1 MICILSVKRPWNLE
15 RTKGIKETDCETAVT
30 LTTEVCPVDGTREI
44 GLRSQQL
51 ATPPSTPSTE
61 THFPP
66 SRQPEDD
73 RIGLFA
79 TFGYISAVL
88 SLFIVPE
95 VFGSAAILLGA
106 YVWRKEQGNRGLS
119 IVILGIAF
127 MLIGLVFTAY
137 FALVD
142 LIPS

>member
-1 MICILSVKRPWNLE
+1 LAPEFCALDDIY
-15 RTKGIKETDCETAVT
+15 
-30 LTTEVCPVDGTREI
+30 EI
-44 GLRSQQL
+44 TLRSQQL
-51 ATPPSTPSTE
+51 ATPPSAPSTE
-61 THFPP
+61 AQFPP
-66 SRQPEDD
+66 SRQPENG
-73 RIGLFA
+73 RTGLLA

-95 VFGSAAILLGA
+95 IFGSAAILLGA
-106 YVWRKEQGNRGLS
+106 YVWRKEQGNRGLT

-137 FALVD
+137 FALID